1 MIYWLGLILFS
12 FNMAVQA
19 DEPTVVEQRIQKEEF
34 LRIHNL
40 SLLSHR
46 PNYLLPVTYNFRP
59 NNRPYEDLR
68 SRGVDTGLDRVMRL
82 ETKFQLSFKFPFAKD
97 LFTQT
102 DSLWA
107 AYTQQSYWQ
116 VYNQNSS
123 RPFRESNYE
132 PELFYFNKTDLKF
145 GDFKLDGF
153 TVGFVHQSNGQ
164 TEFLSR
170 SWNRIYLTFIFS
182 TPHFAFSLKPWYR
195 FSDGARDDNPNIR
208 EYLGNFEARMAY
220 TNDGWTYSLLLRS
233 VLKDDFKGYRELG
246 VSFPIDNSGLKGFV
260 QYANGYGESLLDYY
274 SSTNRIGV
282 GVIVSDFL

>member
-1 MIYWLGLILFS
+1 MLYWFGLVLIS
-12 FNMAVQA
+12 FNLIAQ
-19 DEPTVVEQRIQKEEF
+19 DELTAVEQRIKKEEM
-34 LRIHNL
+34 LRIYNL
-40 SLLSHR
+40 TLLAHR

-59 NNRPYEDLR
+59 NNKPYEDLR
-68 SRGVDTGLDRVMRL
+68 SRGVDTGLDRVMRV
-82 ETKFQLSFKFPFAKD
+82 ETKFQLSFKFPIGKD

-145 GDFKLDGF
+145 GDFKFDGF
-153 TVGFVHQSNGQ
+153 TIGFVHQSNGQ

-170 SWNRIYLTFIFS
+170 SWNRAYVTLIFS
-182 TPHFAFSLKPWYR
+182 TPHFALTLKPWYR
-195 FSDGARDDNPNIR
+195 FSDGTKDDNPDIE
-208 EYLGNFEARMAY
+208 EYLGHFEMRLAY

-233 VLKDDFKGYRELG
+233 VLQDDFKGYRELG
-246 VSFPIDNSGLKGFV
+246 ISFPIDDDGLKAFI
-260 QYANGYGESLLDYY
+260 QYANGYGESMLDYN
-274 SSTNRIGV
+274 SSTNRVGI

>member
-1 MIYWLGLILFS
+1 MRYWFGLLLISFS
-12 FNMAVQA
+12 LVAQ

-40 SLLSHR
+40 SLLAHR
-46 PNYLLPVTYNFRP
+46 PNYLLPITYNFRP
-59 NNRPYEDLR
+59 NNKPYEDLR
-68 SRGVDTGLDRVMRL
+68 ARGIDTGLDRVMRI
-82 ETKFQLSFKFPFAKD
+82 ETKFQLSFKFSIGKD

-132 PELFYFNKTDLKF
+132 PEIFYFNKTDLKF
-145 GDFKLDGF
+145 GDFKFDGF
-153 TVGFVHQSNGQ
+153 TLGFVHQSNGQ

-170 SWNRIYLTFIFS
+170 SWNRVYLTFVFS
-182 TPHFAFSLKPWYR
+182 TPHFALAIKPWYR
-195 FSDGARDDNPNIR
+195 FSDGAKDDNPDIAD
-208 EYLGNFEARMAY
+208 YYGNFEMRLAY
-220 TNDGWTYSLLLRS
+220 TNAGWTYSLLLRS

-246 VSFPIDNSGLKGFV
+246 ISFPLDDGLKGFI
-260 QYANGYGESLLDYY
+260 QYANGYGESMLDYQ
-274 SSTNRIGV
+274 SSTNRVGV